1 MRPAFALMFLASA
14 LPVSAAEI
22 GRVVSSEQDF
32 AVNSWLVPTEH
43 GIVVIDTQFTV
54 AEATKL
60 VKAVIQTG
68 RPLEAIIITHPHPDH
83 YNGTCQ
89 LLELARV
96 PVYAT
101 QETIDGIRSTAQS
114 KRTQWKP
121 AYGKDYPDS
130 TCVPDHVATRS
141 GSVRIDGLEFQF
153 RDYGPG
159 EASGESIILAPAL
172 RAAFVGDLIYNQVH
186 PWLAEGRSAQWLVQL
201 DRLTK
206 DIAVDWTVYP
216 GHGRSAGFAVI
227 DAQRQYITGLRAA
240 IQTQLGPS
248 GLPPDSTKGI
258 VEGVRARYPGWPLE
272 MLIPINAE
280 AVARELAE
288 MGAH

>member
-1 MRPAFALMFLASA
+1 MRPALALMLFASA
-14 LPVSAAEI
+14 LPVSAAEVRGI
-22 GRVVSSEQDF
+22 VSSEQDF

-54 AEATKL
+54 AEASKL

-89 LLELARV
+89 LLELGRV

-101 QETIDGIRSTAQS
+101 RATIDGIRSTAAS

-121 AYGKDYPDS
+121 TYGNDYPDS
-130 TCVPDHVATRS
+130 TCVPDHVAPRR
-141 GSVRIDGLEFQF
+141 GSVRIDGLEFRF

-172 RAAFVGDLIYNQVH
+172 RAAFVGDLIYNHVH

-206 DIAVDWTVYP
+206 DIPADWTVYP
-216 GHGRSAGFAVI
+216 GHGPSAGVGVI
-227 DAQRQYITGLRAA
+227 DAQRQYITGFRAA
-240 IQTQLGPS
+240 IQAQFDPLGLDS
-248 GLPPDSTKGI
+248 DSTKGI

-272 MLIPINAE
+272 MLIPINVE
-280 AVARELAE
+280 AVAKELAE
-288 MGAH
+288 TGAH

>member
-1 MRPAFALMFLASA
+1 MRRALALLVLASA
-14 LPVSAAEI
+14 LPVSATEV
-22 GRVVSSEQDF
+22 GRIVSSELDF

-54 AEATKL
+54 AEASKL

-68 RPLEAIIITHPHPDH
+68 RPLKAIIITHPHPDH

-101 QETIDGIRSTAQS
+101 QATIDGIRSTAES

-121 AYGKDYPDS
+121 TYGEDYPNS
-130 TCVPDHVATRS
+130 TCVPDHMAPRR
-141 GSVRIDGLEFQF
+141 GSVGIDGLEFQF

-159 EASGESIILAPAL
+159 EASGESIILVPAL
-172 RAAFVGDLIYNQVH
+172 RAAFAGDLIYNQVH

-206 DIAVDWTVYP
+206 DIPADWTVYP
-216 GHGRSAGFAVI
+216 GHGRSAGVAVI
-227 DAQRQYITGLRAA
+227 DAQRQYITEFRAA
-240 IQTQLGPS
+240 IQAQLGQS
-248 GLPPDSTKGI
+248 GLAPDSTKGI
-258 VEGVRARYPGWPLE
+258 VVGVRARYPGWPLE

-280 AVARELAE
+280 AVGKELAKT
-288 MGAH
+288 GAH